1 MEHRNIRNVDIA
13 TINQLPKIDFIG
25 NDFAIFDDVRDV
37 PFFPYPARL
46 DAACFIVCLRGHSKL
61 NISLRA
67 CHLQA
72 NTMAVILPDQIV
84 QQLERSDDFSGLF
97 IAVAKD
103 FMDEVIPTLQK
114 LFPLFFRIK
123 EAPCVGITPEEV
135 ESFREYH
142 SFLWKKVKL
151 KESQFRKEITK
162 GLLLSLFYEIYTIY
176 QGHTLTESRPKSRKE
191 ELFERFIRHISAQFK
206 QERSVTYYA
215 DKMCLTPKHL
225 STAVKEV
232 SGKTASE
239 WIDGLVLLEA
249 KALLKS
255 SEMSIQEISEELHF
269 ANQSFFGKYFK
280 HHLGMSPKEYRKLGV

>member
-1 MEHRNIRNVDIA
+1 MEHRNIRNIDIA
-13 TINQLPKIDFIG
+13 IIQHLPKIDFIG
-25 NDFAIFDDVRDV
+25 NDFAIFDNVKDI
-37 PFFPYPARL
+37 PFTPYPTRFN
-46 DAACFIVCLRGHSKL
+46 AACFIVCLRGSSRL
-61 NISLRA
+61 DISLQEYEIR
-67 CHLQA
+67 A
-72 NTMAVILPDQIV
+72 NTMAIILPDQIV
-84 QQLERSDDFSGLF
+84 QQLERSDDFSGMF

-103 FMDEVIPTLQK
+103 FMDDVIPTLQK

-123 EAPCVGITPEEV
+123 ESPCVQSTDDEV

-176 QGHTLTESRPKSRKE
+176 QGHTLAESRPKSRKE
-191 ELFERFIRHISAQFK
+191 DLFERFIRAVTADFK
-206 QERSVTYYA
+206 VERSVTYYA
-215 DKMCLTPKHL
+215 EKLFLTPKHL

-232 SGKTASE
+232 SGKTAGE

-255 SEMSIQEISEELHF
+255 SEMSIQEISDELHF

-280 HHLGMSPKEYRKLGV
+280 HHTGMSPKEYRRS

>member
-1 MEHRNIRNVDIA
+1 MERKNIRDIDI
-13 TINQLPKIDFIG
+13 TLIQHLPRIDFIG
-25 NDFAIFDDVRDV
+25 NDFAIFDNIRDI
-37 PFFPYPARL
+37 PFTSYPTRL
-46 DAACFIVCLRGHSKL
+46 NAACFIVCLQGESKL
-61 NISLRA
+61 NISLQGCYIA
-67 CHLQA
+67 K

-103 FMDEVIPTLQK
+103 FMDDVIPTLQK

-123 EAPCVGITPEEV
+123 ESPCVQITDEEV

-151 KESQFRKEITK
+151 KDSQFRKEITK

-176 QGHTLTESRPKSRKE
+176 QGHTLTEIRPKSRKE
-191 ELFERFIRHISAQFK
+191 DLFERFIRAVTADFK
-206 QERSVTYYA
+206 SERSVTYYA
-215 DKMCLTPKHL
+215 DKLFLTPKHL

-255 SEMSIQEISEELHF
+255 SEMSIQEISDELHF

-280 HHLGMSPKEYRKLGV
+280 HHTGVSPKEYRRL